1 MFEDFK
7 SFAICYWVLAI
18 ILVLMILFKNKLLAL
33 EARYDK
39 WRERKMDLRSNFAK
53 KKAYTDRMTD
63 CLNAYLAEHNNIK
76 PKYVF
81 ISTALFDLLTD
92 GKGKKSKSKFCGIRV
107 KVYGEEEL
115 EFSFGED
122 YYVVR

>member
-7 SFAICYWVLAI
+7 SFAICYWALAVVLA
-18 ILVLMILFKNKLLAL
+18 LLILFEKKLLAV
-33 EARYDK
+33 EDK
-39 WRERKMDLRSNFAK
+39 YRRRRERKMDLRSSFAK

-63 CLNAYLAEHNNIK
+63 CLNTYLSEHNNIR
-76 PKYVF
+76 PKRVF
-81 ISTALFDLLTD
+81 ISSALFDLITD
-92 GKGKKSKSKFCGIRV
+92 GKAKKSKSMFCGIKV
-107 KVYGEEEL
+107 KVYDEEEY